1 MVINNKRG
9 WIEILEAFISVLL
22 VAAIILIA
30 INKGNISGEDAS
42 TKVYNVEI
50 SILREIQTNDNLR
63 AEISG
68 IENSTIPVEWE
79 DFPSSLKEKI
89 IERTPTYLE
98 CVGKI
103 CNLDEICSLLEK
115 KSKSVYSQSVIISST
130 IRDGIVYRKLTL
142 FCWQKG

>member
-1 MVINNKRG
+1 MNNKRG
-9 WIEILEAFISVLL
+9 WIEILEAFISVML

-42 TKVYNVEI
+42 AKVYNVEI
-50 SILREIQTNDNLR
+50 SILREIQTNDSLR

-68 IENSTIPVEWE
+68 IENSSIPVDWD
-79 DFPSSLKEKI
+79 DFPPSLMAKI
-89 IERTPTYLE
+89 IERTPAYLD
-98 CVGKI
+98 CTGKI
-103 CNLDEICSLLEK
+103 CNLDTTCMMDEK
-115 KSKSVYSQSVIISST
+115 QSKSVYSQSVIISST